1 MATALAVYVTDSDLA
16 GTTAESYGF
25 LVTSGGVGLATF
37 NVGDAGAAFGL
48 SELDSRIMTV
58 FDILRATNDQVV
70 DGNLYDMDLA
80 LSELADR
87 IYTMINEIGGIN

>member
-1 MATALAVYVTDSDLA
+1 MRSNDALLYPRTKPKP
-16 GTTAESYGF
+16 GNPG
-25 LVTSGGVGLATF
+25 SGGVGLATF